1 MPFGDDTF
9 KRGNLK
15 YLTVEQ
21 AMMDYVEFM
30 LDYKEQNGL

>member
-9 KRGNLK
+9 KKENLK

-21 AMMDYVEFM
+21 AMNDYVD
-30 LDYKEQNGL
+30 LIKEIKSTEGL